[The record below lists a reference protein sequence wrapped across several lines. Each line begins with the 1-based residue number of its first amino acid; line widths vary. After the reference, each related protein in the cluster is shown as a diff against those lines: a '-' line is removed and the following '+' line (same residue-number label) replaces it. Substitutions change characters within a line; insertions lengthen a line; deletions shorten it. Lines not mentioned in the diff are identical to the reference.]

1 MTRTPID
8 VYRGLTQTRLG
19 DDIADRVNTFVGQFS
34 GIAFA
39 DESLSSHL
47 SRFIGLYSR
56 LLAYMGSR
64 YVVGQDD
71 LTIAIDLLDHVTST
85 TKWWVMGR
93 RQPVLVLKPRIKDPR
108 EFMKSVSNVTL
119 GGGTQN
125 RITTA
130 SDKLSRFLDEQGVSE
145 SPLRARLCKSLV
157 SVWSLLSAFLCR
169 SEGRNTTN
177 EEDFERAYDVA
188 RILLFYVSQD
198 DFRAL
203 VSSRRLA
210 TSTRLLNAAKV
221 TVSPGFERQI
231 CLSVAAQLEEDHG
244 DFLTKIVPSNPSASR
259 SVLTNSLRLLAQ
271 LQGAEKNQN
280 RLEEADYEAF
290 TLDSMKQLESMGISS
305 ESLDNE
311 ESVILLFKKMT
322 PADGLNEQLSFLIRR
337 LEGYIVDAAGN
348 RDFLLQHARLVPRLL
363 ALLLLVSSGTKKMPG
378 QLTDSDIKRG
388 LILLDGLLNG

>member
-19 DDIADRVNTFVGQFS
+19 DDISDKVNAFVGQFS
-34 GIAFA
+34 GNAFA

-64 YVVGQDD
+64 YVVGQED

-85 TKWWVMGR
+85 TKWWVMDR
-93 RQPVLVLKPRIKDPR
+93 RQPVIELRPRIKDPR

-119 GGGTQN
+119 GGGTHN
-125 RITTA
+125 RIATS
-130 SDKLSRFLDEQGVSE
+130 SDKLARFLDEQGVAE
-145 SPLRARLCKSLV
+145 SPLRAKLCQSLV

-169 SEGRNTTN
+169 NEGRNTTN

-221 TVSPGFERQI
+221 AISPGFERQI
-231 CLSVAAQLEEDHG
+231 CESVAAQLEEAHG
-244 DFLTKIVPSNPSASR
+244 DFLTKIVPSRPSASR

-271 LQGAEKNQN
+271 LQGAEKSQN
-280 RLEEADYEAF
+280 RLEEDDYEAF
-290 TLDSMKQLESMGISS
+290 TLDSMRQLESMGISS

-322 PADGLNEQLSFLIRR
+322 PTDGLNEQLSSLIRR

-363 ALLLLVSSGTKKMPG
+363 ALLLLVSSGTKSTPG
-378 QLTDSDIKRG
+378 QLTDSDVKRG